1 MDRKTFKKNKKNK
14 RLKKRAM
21 LIGLPIML
29 LIISGAVY
37 GGYLYTKAQNVADSS
52 YEELEGREQSDLREY
67 EVDPDID
74 NVSVLFL
81 GVDGS
86 EAREDASG
94 FENGTTRTDAIIL
107 ATLNNDD
114 KSIKLTSIPRDTLAY
129 IPEVGIED
137 KINHAHAFG
146 GPKASMEAV
155 EELLDVPVDYYVRM
169 NFYAFMDV
177 VDALNGVEVDVPFDM
192 YEMNSED
199 EKDAITL
206 EEGRQTVN
214 GEEALAFVRSR
225 YQDSDL
231 ARGERQQEIIEAIL
245 TKAKSAGSFNRY
257 ADVIDAVGENMKTN
271 MRFSEMRSF
280 ISYAANSDLKVDS
293 HTLQGEGVYYNNIYY
308 YQAYEDELED
318 VRADLRD
325 HLDLSGFASED
336 TDSSGLTSESGY
348 SDNAQEDETNW

>member
-14 RLKKRAM
+14 RLRKRFM
-21 LIGLPIML
+21 LIGLPIFL
-29 LIISGAVY
+29 LLVSGVVY
-37 GGYLYTKAQNVADSS
+37 GGYLYTKAQNVADDSF
-52 YEELEGREQSDLREY
+52 EELTGREQSDLREY
-67 EVDPDID
+67 EVDPNID

-86 EAREDASG
+86 EAREEASG

-177 VDALNGVEVDVPFDM
+177 VDALDGVEVDVPFDM
-192 YEMNSED
+192 VEMNSED
-199 EKDAITL
+199 EKDSIIL

-231 ARGERQQEIIEAIL
+231 ARGGRQQEIIEAIL
-245 TKAKSAGSFNRY
+245 TKAKSAGSINRY
-257 ADVIDAVGENMKTN
+257 ADVIDAVGDNMKTN

-280 ISYAANSDLKVDS
+280 ISYAANSDLNVDS

-308 YQAYEDELED
+308 YQAYEEELEE
-318 VRADLRD
+318 VRADLQD
-325 HLDLSGFASED
+325 HLDLSSFASEENE
-336 TDSSGLTSESGY
+336 SSGLSTESDDAG
-348 SDNAQEDETNW
+348 DTETNDNNW